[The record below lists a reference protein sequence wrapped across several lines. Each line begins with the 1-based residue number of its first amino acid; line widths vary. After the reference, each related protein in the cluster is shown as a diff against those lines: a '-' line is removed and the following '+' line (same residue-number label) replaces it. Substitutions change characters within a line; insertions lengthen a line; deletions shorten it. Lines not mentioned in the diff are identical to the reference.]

1 MGSAVT
7 KTEIYKQME
16 ADVKELQLGA
26 KNIQKIQDS
35 VTGIQTK
42 AGDSL
47 KSFTDVKDGV
57 TGKIDSTTKKV
68 ADMGNIQNEIKGKI
82 GKFEGALKKAA
93 SSALTGGAMDYGKK
107 ALSGFGF

>member
-26 KNIQKIQDS
+26 ANIQKIQDS
-35 VTGIQTK
+35 VSGIQTK
-42 AGDSL
+42 ATDSL
-47 KSFTDVKDGV
+47 KSFTEVKDGV
-57 TGKIDSTTKKV
+57 TGKIDETTKKV
-68 ADMGNIQNEIKGKI
+68 TDMGNVQNDLKGKI

-93 SSALTGGAMDYGKK
+93 SSALTGGMMDAGKK
-107 ALSGFGF
+107 ALGGFF